1 MEDELLFGIVHE
13 PAKTLNDDFN
23 CCVPP
28 PHDDDDDDNRYIMG
42 RSVLVNLNDIIAV
55 LGLEQ
60 EREI

>member
-42 RSVLVNLNDIIAV
+42 RSVLVNLNDI
-55 LGLEQ
+55 LS
-60 EREI
+60 